1 METRNAPSSLFYRL
15 ERLDV
20 GVVRLDSEL
29 RVVAR
34 IQKAIPCHHRVLRV
48 FKSEVRPQEFAILH
62 NNLAIA

>member
-1 METRNAPSSLFYRL
+1 METRNASGSLFCML

-20 GVVRLDSEL
+20 GVVRPDREL

-34 IQKAIPCHHRVLRV
+34 IQKAIPCYHRVLRV
-48 FKSEVRPQEFAILH
+48 FKGEVRPQEFAIFH